1 MAFPAFS
8 LLSRSAAPAAPCPM
22 CALRLVLLFPA
33 ITVIIFRDLISHDE
47 LFSDI
52 YKIRKLAVRLCLEV
66 EGKVICSLVEMLLL
80 EVQRAKVLKA
90 QKSPVLT
97 ESQTITYKKP
107 ASHKRPTEYIKE
119 RLHEITQRQT

>member
-1 MAFPAFS
+1 
-8 LLSRSAAPAAPCPM
+8 M

-97 ESQTITYKKP
+97 ELQTITYKKP